1 MNERRRTLLFSG
13 GYKIP
18 TENGIYIESVEHD
31 FYPPDDWN
39 SANTVNSIAV
49 ITDTRNF
56 RIAPQSHNRLIINT
70 AGTTVYGSVMTS
82 HVPYERDTDGIG
94 NTSKMLQIYS
104 GGAAGYCSG
113 YTFPDGE
120 TKGYLPAAG
129 EMFYIHNNFTT
140 LLSVFVKAGIPQ
152 FAQGTYWSSSYC
164 GHDQDTSYF
173 AMVAINLP
181 TGFIANCVNII
192 KNMYVLTFGPLEK

>member
-18 TENGIYIESVEHD
+18 NENGIYIESVDHD
-31 FYPPDDWN
+31 FYLPDDWN

-56 RIAPQSHNRLIINT
+56 RIAPQSHGMTYIISD
-70 AGTTVYGSVMTS
+70 GTTVYGSVMTA
-82 HVPYERDTDGIG
+82 HTPYENDTDGIG

-104 GGAAGYCSG
+104 GGAAGYCSS

-129 EMFYIHNNFTT
+129 EMAYIHNNFRM

-152 FAQGTYWSSSYC
+152 FAQGKYWSSSYC
-164 GHDQDTSYF
+164 GYDQNTSYF
-173 AMVAINLP
+173 AMVTINLP
-181 TGFIANCVNII
+181 NGFTANCLNVINI
-192 KNMYVLTFGPLEK
+192 MYFLIFGPLEK